1 MSESL
6 AEALSG
12 AAGGAFSSFCVY
24 PIEVVKTVMQV
35 VDEDDDSAEKG
46 ASSRKTKTVVQ
57 VCNDIIREQGYF
69 GFFKGVELGSLQSA
83 LQNFV
88 RFYIYGALLRA
99 YRSNVSNNIGF
110 TANLLIGYVADLA
123 HLPITL
129 PIETISVR
137 IQTDTKKEGY
147 FNIIRNSLADGS
159 CYNGLSAYWFLC
171 FNPAIRTVIY
181 DRLKGMF
188 LIRMG
193 LNEVSALAALFLGML
208 ARVVASTLMYPI
220 IRGRVILQGQKKSLG
235 LWESL
240 NKIIREHGVLSLYDG
255 LDAELIR
262 GVWSTGLKYMAK
274 EGVEG
279 YVKSLIV

>member
-24 PIEVVKTVMQV
+24 PIEVVKTIMQV
-35 VDEDDDSAEKG
+35 VDEDEDSAEKG
-46 ASSRKTKTVVQ
+46 TSSRKTKTVAQ
-57 VCNDIIREQGYF
+57 VCNDIIKEQGYF

-147 FNIIRNSLADGS
+147 FNIVRNSLADGS

-220 IRGRVILQGQKKSLG
+220 IRGRVILQGQKKSSG

>member
-35 VDEDDDSAEKG
+35 VDEDDEESGKK
-46 ASSRKTKTVVQ
+46 RNVRTVTQ

-88 RFYIYGALLRA
+88 RFYIYGALLRS
-99 YRSNVSNNIGF
+99 YRTNVNKNIGF

-123 HLPITL
+123 HLPLTL
-129 PIETISVR
+129 PIETIAVR

-147 FNIIRNSLADGS
+147 FNIVRNSLADGS
-159 CYNGLSAYWFLC
+159 YYNGLSAYWFLC
-171 FNPAIRTVIY
+171 LNPAIRTVIY

-188 LIRMG
+188 LFRMG
-193 LNEVSALAALFLGML
+193 LKEVSALMALLLGMI
-208 ARVVASTLMYPI
+208 ARVISSTLMYPI

-240 NKIIREHGVLSLYDG
+240 NKIIKDHGILSLYDG

-279 YVKSLIV
+279 YVKSLII

>member
-6 AEALSG
+6 AEALAG

-35 VDEDDDSAEKG
+35 VDEDEEQGKQ
-46 ASSRKTKTVVQ
+46 RKTRTVVQ

-88 RFYIYGALLRA
+88 RFYIYGALLRS
-99 YRSNVSNNIGF
+99 YRANVNNNIGF

-123 HLPITL
+123 HLPVTL
-129 PIETISVR
+129 PIETIAVR
-137 IQTDTKKEGY
+137 IQTDSKKEGY
-147 FNIIRNSLADGS
+147 FNIVKNSLADGS

-193 LNEVSALAALFLGML
+193 LNEVSALAALFLGMV
-208 ARVVASTLMYPI
+208 ARVIASTLMYPI

-240 NKIIREHGVLSLYDG
+240 NKIIKEHGILSLYDG

-274 EGVEG
+274 ESVEG